1 MPLAGVS
8 APRSNGH
15 MRSPSQNGGDTHEA
29 RIEELLRHQ
38 GSPTIDEMQSE
49 LKAVLNALEHYSIP
63 HGAPDLVQNLPEV
76 FSTVQ

>member
-15 MRSPSQNGGDTHEA
+15 TRSPPQNGGAHEA
-29 RIEELLRHQ
+29 RTEELLRHH

-49 LKAVLNALEHYSIP
+49 LKAVLNALEHYSIS

-76 FSTVQ
+76 SSTV